1 MTPRR
6 TIEPGSPPGPG
17 AAAIFGSFLRLGI
30 TAFGGPAM
38 IAHIKEMSVI
48 RNKWLTGETFKD
60 GVVICQSVPGAT
72 AMQMAAYVGLRA
84 GGVRGA
90 VASYAGFGLPAFLL
104 MLTLAVFYS
113 GSRELPLVV
122 SLFRGL
128 QVMVVAIVAN
138 ATFHFGRDIGKKPL
152 NLVLAAVAAALF
164 GLSVSPFAV
173 IVGAGIS
180 GGLMFKDPATAPP
193 FDKEGGNAGQVPRP
207 IVIFMILVCAGMIG
221 LYFANRKL
229 FQLAALMLR
238 IDLFAF
244 GGGFASLPLMFHEVV
259 NAMGWMDG
267 KTFMDGIALGQVTPG
282 PIIITATFVGY
293 LVRGPRRPGGDHRDL
308 HSVLRRPGR
317 RHPVLRPS
325 EGLEIFLRGDAGD
338 PGVVRRTPFL
348 HDHTVRVGRSLGCRQ
363 GPVRDRRDRRAGQ
376 ESEHPPCRAGRFDPF
391 HRPFPMRKN
400 NGEDHR
406 GALPSASS
414 FTFSWAGRSRAS
426 ALTRLAAQR

>member
-1 MTPRR
+1 MTQRR
-6 TIEPGSPPGPG
+6 TIEPGSSSSPG

-38 IAHIKEMSVI
+38 IAHIKEMSVK
-48 RNKWLTGETFKD
+48 RNQWLPEETFKD
-60 GVVICQSVPGAT
+60 GIVICQSVPGAT
-72 AMQMAAYVGLRA
+72 AMQMAAYVGLRVS
-84 GGVRGA
+84 GVRGA
-90 VASYAGFGLPAFLL
+90 IASYAGFGLPAFLL
-104 MLTLAVFYS
+104 MLALAVFYS

-173 IVGAGIS
+173 IIGAGIA
-180 GGLMFKDPATAPP
+180 GGLMFKDPAPLSP
-193 FDKEGGNAGQVPRP
+193 SGKKEGDAGHIPGP
-207 IVIFMILVCAGMIG
+207 IVIYTILACAGVAG
-221 LYFANRKL
+221 LYFADRKL
-229 FQLAALMLR
+229 YRLAVLMLR

-293 LVRGPRRPGGDHRDL
+293 LVGGLPGALVATIAIFTPSFVVLVAVTPFFDRLKGSRYFSGATRGILASFVGLLFYMTLRFAWAVPWDAVKVLFGIAALVALARKVNIL
-308 HSVLRRPGR
+308 HVVLAGSVLSI
-317 RHPVLRPS
+317 VLFR
-325 EGLEIFLRGDAGD
+325 
-338 PGVVRRTPFL
+338 
-348 HDHTVRVGRSLGCRQ
+348 
-363 GPVRDRRDRRAGQ
+363 
-376 ESEHPPCRAGRFDPF
+376 
-391 HRPFPMRKN
+391 
-400 NGEDHR
+400 
-406 GALPSASS
+406 
-414 FTFSWAGRSRAS
+414 
-426 ALTRLAAQR
+426 